1 MRVPTSAK
9 GQKQKAREQ
18 QHMTLKKRNTR
29 VNHQGSG
36 TEERLDGVKRDDES
50 SDIEAMHGIE
60 AEQS

>member
-1 MRVPTSAK
+1 
-9 GQKQKAREQ
+9 
-18 QHMTLKKRNTR
+18 MTLKKRNTR